1 MFAKEQKYIINER
14 KQIELN
20 LHFSIDITYTINGL
34 RKAVI
39 DPKLKNI
46 LIISVGIIACG
57 FK

>member
-20 LHFSIDITYTINGL
+20 LRFSIDITYTINGL

-39 DPKLKNI
+39 DPKLKI
-46 LIISVGIIACG
+46 
-57 FK
+57 F